1 MKIKNFLILIIL
13 LGGLTNCGKD
23 ENLHT
28 NNGIINFRDDQKGSE
43 VIVKYNE
50 ILGYDSTKCIFRVD
64 ETAWKRIHNNTS
76 FDPPFFKL
84 AVVLDNEIIYKAT
97 YVPGYIS
104 SSDYDIIT
112 FMLGVPDLVYMRL
125 GYAASPELFTG
136 EDLRNDVRLMDQLK
150 EDNKIIEIED

>member
-1 MKIKNFLILIIL
+1 MKTKNFLILIIL

-28 NNGIINFRDDQKGSE
+28 NNGIINFRDGQKVSD

-50 ILGYDSTKCIFRVD
+50 ITGYDSTKCIFRVD
-64 ETAWKRIHNNTS
+64 ETAWKRIHNSTS

-84 AVVLDNEIIYKAT
+84 AVALDNQIIYNAT

-104 SSDYDIIT
+104 SSNYDIIT
-112 FMLGVPDLVYMRL
+112 FMLGMPDLVYIRL
-125 GYAASPELFTG
+125 GYAASPELFTS
-136 EDLRNDVRLMDQLK
+136 EDLRNDMRLIDQLK
-150 EDNKIIEIED
+150 EDNKLIEIED